1 MQRAEN
7 VAGLRS
13 VVYLNVEVNS
23 RKLYEKQIEKIEK
36 IIILI
41 LKLRHIFSSVRLFS
55 GKPQL
60 VKP

>member
-1 MQRAEN
+1 MRRAEN

-36 IIILI
+36 LE
-41 LKLRHIFSSVRLFS
+41 F
-55 GKPQL
+55 
-60 VKP
+60 